1 MARRVRFTP
10 DTKSFN
16 KVPAWWP
23 KRKPSYTTKTMRKRA
38 VLREILSRV
47 NRLLKGISEG
57 AYPDKQDVPRIQA
70 EMEKLKRDVERD
82 LVRLEHDA

>member
-23 KRKPSYTTKTMRKRA
+23 KQKPSYTTETMRKRA
-38 VLREILSRV
+38 VMREILSRV
-47 NRLLKGISEG
+47 NRLLKGISQG
-57 AYPDKQDVPRIQA
+57 AYPDNQAVPRIKA
-70 EMEKLKRDVERD
+70 EMEQLKRDVGRD
-82 LVRLEHDA
+82 LVRLEYDA